1 MFRVSRRFFTTK
13 VLGVLFGIALCFCCL
28 FFSAGLTAQTKAPP
42 WNVQVAK
49 AGMIVM
55 EIGEFDLQKNTFSA
69 TFWVWITSDGER
81 GDDLELVDWL
91 NATELVTLQKQSA
104 VVDGKYWNL
113 RKMRGTFATDW
124 DLRNF
129 PVDRQNLTIRLEA
142 TEKEIDAFIY
152 EKDVE
157 SPSYLHDVDIPG
169 WSVGSLNAIT
179 GVNTYRSNFGDPR
192 ILADTVSKFS
202 FIEFTVEIR
211 RENHSVLLKV
221 LAGALASSIL
231 VFASYGFH
239 LIIPSTIPTRF
250 SLLSGSVFAVVL
262 SLRAASSKISDPPYI
277 TSVDTIHLFVVAY
290 IIVGIVA
297 GMVYFRGV
305 HVSDGS
311 DHAFI
316 RKFNKRVGII
326 STSIVA
332 VAVALILL
340 KMFLHL

>member
-1 MFRVSRRFFTTK
+1 MAVLRLISAK
-13 VLGVLFGIALCFCCL
+13 QVLGCLLGIVFCFSSS
-28 FFSAGLTAQTKAPP
+28 FFSAGLTSESMAPSP
-42 WNVQVAK
+42 DAQVAK

-69 TFWVWITSDGER
+69 TFWVWIASDGER
-81 GDDLELVDWL
+81 GDDLEQVDWL
-91 NATELVTLQKQSA
+91 NATELDTLQKQSA
-104 VVDGKYWNL
+104 VVGGEYWNL
-113 RKMRGTFATDW
+113 RKMRGTFRTEW

-129 PVDRQNLTIRLEA
+129 PVDRQYLTIRLEA
-142 TEKEIDAFIY
+142 TEKEVDAFVY
-152 EKDVE
+152 KKDLE
-157 SPSYLHDVDIPG
+157 SPSYLHEVDVPG
-169 WSVGSLNAIT
+169 WSVGDLKATT

-192 ILADTVSKFS
+192 IVADTVSRFS
-202 FIEFTVEIR
+202 FIEFAVEIR
-211 RENHSVLLKV
+211 RKNHSILLKV

-262 SLRAASSKISDPPYI
+262 SLRSASSKISDPPYI
-277 TSVDTIHLFVVAY
+277 TSVDTIHLIVVAY
-290 IIVGIVA
+290 IIVGVVA

-305 HVSDGS
+305 HLSDGS

-316 RKFNKRVGII
+316 RKFNRRVAII

-340 KMFLHL
+340 KMFLHI

>member
-1 MFRVSRRFFTTK
+1 MMQGLRLIFTK
-13 VLGVLFGIALCFCCL
+13 QVLGFLLGIVLCFSSL
-28 FFSAGLTAQTKAPP
+28 FFSDGLTAGTTPAMDA
-42 WNVQVAK
+42 QVAR

-55 EIGEFDLQKNTFSA
+55 EIGEFDLQRNTFSA
-69 TFWVWITSDGER
+69 TFWVWITSDGKR

-104 VVDGKYWNL
+104 VIDGEYWNL
-113 RKMRGTFATDW
+113 RKMRGTFMTEW

-129 PVDRQNLTIRLEA
+129 PVDRQFLRIRLEA
-142 TEKEIDAFIY
+142 TEKEADAFVY
-152 EKDVE
+152 AKDSE
-157 SPSYLHDVDIPG
+157 SPSYLHNVRVPG
-169 WSVGSLNAIT
+169 WSVGALQAET

-192 ILADTVSKFS
+192 IVADAESEWS
-202 FIEFTVEIR
+202 FIEFSVEIR
-211 RENHSVLLKV
+211 RQNHSVLLKV

-262 SLRAASSKISDPPYI
+262 SLRSASSKIADPPYI
-277 TSVDTIHLFVVAY
+277 TSVDVIHLVVVAY
-290 IIVGIVA
+290 IIVGVVA

-305 HVSDGS
+305 HMEGAS
-311 DHAFI
+311 DHSSI
-316 RKFNKRVGII
+316 RKFNRRMAIV
-326 STSIVA
+326 STSTVA

-340 KMFLHL
+340 KMFLNI